1 MSSPIASCCIYW
13 DSTSRRTRSLLIP
26 ACLNSQLVWGWVP
39 HFCFLG
45 AGITGK
51 SSHCLALV
59 VVLGIQT
66 QVCTELCWAIS
77 PVLVRHLTDSHSY
90 IIIYLHIKT
99 TLRLQLLGWL
109 RYTILNNKFSIFFP
123 SEIFFFWIGSCHLVM
138 ISRLLSNLQLSHSC
152 LPSVRIIGVY
162 HTPDWNV
169 LFSSWAP
176 YMLISRLLGTLGI
189 EHPVPF
195 TLCIVRCWKSA
206 WLKLA
211 GTGCFRTI
219 PEACKHANA

>member
-1 MSSPIASCCIYW
+1 MTLVCVCLCVCLCVCVCVCLQVYGGSKLPQMSSPIASCCIYW

-123 SEIFFFWIGSCHLVM
+123 SEIFFFLNWI
-138 ISRLLSNLQLSHSC
+138 
-152 LPSVRIIGVY
+152 LPSCDDIQAVVKF
-162 HTPDWNV
+162 TT
-169 LFSSWAP
+169 F
-176 YMLISRLLGTLGI
+176 
-189 EHPVPF
+189 PF
-195 TLCIVRCWKSA
+195 LPPKC
-206 WLKLA
+206 
-211 GTGCFRTI
+211 
-219 PEACKHANA
+219 